1 MLRIL
6 HYIIVQASRHS
17 TAPPRV
23 CVVSTIHPSLIFV
36 CARNTNGIVCVAHN
50 NKNTRRRIH
59 LSLTHSHSVSGWLS
73 VKYTVHI
80 NIHTDTSKERVI
92 SKQEHFW
99 GRTFFFRTFVRF
111 HTSCIEYMQY
121 SAVATAAATTA
132 ILPNFFLSLLLLIG
146 LCVCIFWFGVSSRS
160 SSLRY
165 SWRVLFS
172 FAKPVLIYVF
182 RRTSFALRLIKYV
195 YGIVND
201 NNFSRFIVNDQW
213 ATYLWVHIN
222 KREIRPNFIF
232 NTVYLDGRR

>member
-1 MLRIL
+1 MLIYTQTHRKRGWFRSKSIFGVGHFFSYIRSISYLMYRIHAIFGSSNSSSNNGNFAEFFSL
-6 HYIIVQASRHS
+6 SS
-17 TAPPRV
+17 T
-23 CVVSTIHPSLIFV
+23 SYW
-36 CARNTNGIVCVAHN
+36 IVCM
-50 NKNTRRRIH
+50 
-59 LSLTHSHSVSGWLS
+59 
-73 VKYTVHI
+73 Y
-80 NIHTDTSKERVI
+80 
-92 SKQEHFW
+92 F
-99 GRTFFFRTFVRF
+99 
-111 HTSCIEYMQY
+111 
-121 SAVATAAATTA
+121 
-132 ILPNFFLSLLLLIG
+132 
-146 LCVCIFWFGVSSRS
+146 FGVSSRS